1 MVTVCRMLDQA
12 RGVGWRS
19 EAGSEVEES
28 VFLRTIWSWWVGGL
42 TGDQPE
48 LRAAGTKHTD
58 AAFGTDGEVG
68 FDDVVWPRAGV
79 PIPIGLD
86 LSIAQ
91 MLKLLIHFAHGSV

>member
-1 MVTVCRMLDQA
+1 MLDQL
-12 RGVGWRS
+12 RGAGWRN
-19 EAGSEVEES
+19 EAGSEVEERG
-28 VFLRTIWSWWVGGL
+28 FLRTIWSWRLGGL

-48 LRAAGTKHTD
+48 SRAAGTKHTA

-79 PIPIGLD
+79 PIPIVLD